1 MGLDGYYSTG
11 NKNSNGQIINTL
23 IEASPFRD
31 TGVRGPKIDYYNN
44 GIVGWQGVNGMVEY
58 SKDDKLTAVIQA
70 GLSNQSFQREDF
82 FDQPAKPIS
91 DKENVGGGYLK
102 GGANVNFNEKSNLF
116 FNAGYISRQPQFDAV
131 FPNLLIM

>member
-1 MGLDGYYSTG
+1 M
-11 NKNSNGQIINTL
+11 
-23 IEASPFRD
+23 
-31 TGVRGPKIDYYNN
+31 
-44 GIVGWQGVNGMVEY
+44 
-58 SKDDKLTAVIQA
+58 
-70 GLSNQSFQREDF
+70 SNQSFQREDF

-131 FPNLLIM
+131 FPNYANNVSEDLQNEKITSVELGYGYTSSKLDCS